1 MGLSAE
7 QALRLA
13 SRRRKVAGLYKIG
26 YGPTAIARRLHA
38 TPRAIRNDFTK
49 LGVTNWSEISDAEL
63 DVRVRHYLDIG
74 HRGLGRRLIE
84 ARLFADGHLVQR
96 RRIMDALRRLG
107 RHRAPPRRL
116 VRRSF
121 YASVGSWFAVHMDQ
135 NEKLAFGGIKLL
147 AAIDGKSR
155 CPVHWK
161 VVTSLRA
168 LEHSRFYNEL
178 VRRWGRVPAHVVVDG
193 GPWRGVRRAVELYWD
208 DMEPAHVETAEGV
221 LVVNRFQRTSSVH
234 NIPVERSWRDV
245 NDVLNKYYLT
255 WKDLESR
262 GLLVGGRNAD
272 PVDLFCLTQVY
283 VPLIKRDVDAHFEAM
298 AVRRKETCTRDPSF
312 PAGTWRPLELLL
324 QDDDYSLSVDADQV
338 DAMDEYIT
346 AYHGAEDVEPASAW
360 ERDPLCTAAERAE
373 RDELVASIDPQTPV
387 EEYIAM
393 REATRHILEG

>member
-13 SRRRKVAGLYKIG
+13 SRRRKVAGLYRIG

-38 TPRAIRNDFTK
+38 TPRAIRNDFTQ
-49 LGVTNWSEISDAEL
+49 LGFTNWSEISDAEL

-346 AYHGAEDVEPASAW
+346 AYHGAQDVEPASAW

>member
-7 QALRLA
+7 QALLLA
-13 SRRRKVAGLYKIG
+13 SRRRKVAALYKLG

-63 DVRVRHYLDIG
+63 DARVAHYLGIG

-135 NEKLAFGGIKLL
+135 NEKLGFGGVKLL

-193 GPWRGVRRAVELYWD
+193 GP
-208 DMEPAHVETAEGV
+208 
-221 LVVNRFQRTSSVH
+221 
-234 NIPVERSWRDV
+234 WRDV

-298 AVRRKETCTRDPSF
+298 AVRRKETSTRDPSF

>member
-1 MGLSAE
+1 MGLSITETAE
-7 QALRLA
+7 RLA
-13 SRRRKVAGLYKIG
+13 STYRMIE
-26 YGPTAIARRLHA
+26 
-38 TPRAIRNDFTK
+38 NDLK
-49 LGVTNWSEISDAEL
+49 AMQISRWSDISDAAL
-63 DVRVRHYLDIG
+63 DEHILGYLRRG
-74 HRGLGRRLIE
+74 HGALGRRLLDG
-84 ARLFADGHLVQR
+84 RLVVDGLHVQR
-96 RRIMDALRRLG
+96 RRVEESLARLG
-107 RHRAPPRRL
+107 RARAPPRRR
-116 VRRSF
+116 VRRRWYEGIGSF
-121 YASVGSWFAVHMDQ
+121 YAVHVDQ
-135 NEKLAFGGIKLL
+135 NEKLGFGGVKLL

-208 DMEPAHVETAEGV
+208 DMEPARVDTAEGV

-298 AVRRKETCTRDPSF
+298 AVRRKETSTRDPSF